1 MQSLTTYIQNPEL
14 MDAQV
19 VEELWQLVERNPTYQ
34 AAWLLLVRGLY
45 QQQDQ
50 RFGATLRKAAL
61 MVPDRAKLFELI
73 EGDKYRVQPERRSPL
88 SSLSEEGTADR
99 TQSLID
105 SFLSSIP
112 EEPRPRRQHPTDAS
126 VDYISYLLQMEDA
139 PAGEDSRDEKD
150 DPVSVEVPAEQF
162 LGLEEVPSAGSPSA
176 GSSSAGSS
184 SAGSPSVDS
193 SSVGS
198 PSVGSSSVGSSSA
211 GSSSAGSSSA
221 GILSDDVP
229 NADSEILT
237 EEDAHTSEENSDEWF
252 EEEDKD
258 DKNAP
263 SEVYFTETLARIYIK
278 QCKYDK
284 AIEIIRRL
292 SLNYPKKSRY
302 FADQIRFL
310 EKLILNERFKNKEK

>member
-19 VEELWQLVERNPTYQ
+19 VDELWQLVERNPTYQ

-73 EGDKYRVQPERRSPL
+73 EGDKYRVQPERRSLL
-88 SSLSEEGTADR
+88 SSLSEEGTSDR

-176 GSSSAGSS
+176 GSPSVGSPSAGSS
-184 SAGSPSVDS
+184 SV
-193 SSVGS
+193 
-198 PSVGSSSVGSSSA
+198 
-211 GSSSAGSSSA
+211 

-237 EEDAHTSEENSDEWF
+237 EEDAHTPEENSDEWF